1 MERGSTCLKN
11 LPEFS
16 TKFYNTTRSMAL
28 LLTVLLFTFSAQ
40 AQTTLAANNPA
51 QQETGTIKGTVRTKD
66 GQAAPAV
73 TVSVAGGRSTKT
85 DRDGAF
91 TLERVKEGRQT
102 VTASFIGLKP
112 QQEQVL
118 VRRDA
123 VVELALTLLEDAQT
137 LQEVIVTG
145 ATEGKILDK
154 NTDYVARMP
163 LSNLENPQVY
173 SVVPKELMKEQI
185 AVDIGEVVRNAAGS
199 VPQVY
204 ASGGFGLQIRG
215 FGTGINA
222 RNGMETLSGRSSL
235 DIGNVERIEVL
246 KGPSG
251 TLFGSAISSF
261 GGVVNLVTKK
271 PFETAHTEVSYTGG
285 SYNLN
290 RLTVDLNRPLTED
303 KSVLFRLNTA
313 VSRQKSFLNY
323 GFNNTFLIAP
333 SLSFKVNERL
343 SFLLDAEYFHTNNTR
358 MVYNRF
364 SPASGITDARQIP
377 LAYNRVLFNDDA
389 DAKTTSSKF
398 FAEAKYKISDK
409 WTSSTLF
416 SFVGEDVDHSYQ
428 YYQTWTAPDSVS
440 RSVAV
445 YGPIYNNYLNVQE
458 NINGKFN
465 TGFLRHNL
473 LVGINYRY
481 TKGGFNYAT
490 TGEIDTVGASGSIGD
505 VNKKLVDERSTEA
518 FFPTASQQ
526 TLSAY
531 ATDVLNFTDRL
542 SAMLS
547 LRVDRFERK
556 EIGTTPGYKQ
566 TALAP
571 KLGLVYQLWTD
582 RLSAFANYMS
592 GFQNMA
598 PADRQPDGSVLV
610 LDPVKANQSEAG
622 LKLETAAKKL
632 SLTLSYYRIAI
643 DNATRVNTD
652 GFTVQDGKQVSKGA
666 EFELLFNPVPGMHVI
681 AGYVYNDNR
690 IVRASDKR
698 IEGNKATSAPENV
711 ANLWLSYTFQQKLK
725 GFGLGFGGNY
735 VDKSFGFDDNVF
747 SVPAYTVLNATAF
760 YDQPKWR
767 LGFKL
772 NNIGNERY
780 WDAWTAPQAP
790 RNFAVNLTL
799 RF

>member
-1 MERGSTCLKN
+1 MQSIV
-11 LPEFS
+11 
-16 TKFYNTTRSMAL
+16 L
-28 LLTVLLFTFSAQ
+28 LLAMLLFTCSVW
-40 AQTTLAANNPA
+40 AQTTLAANSEV
-51 QQETGTIKGTVRTKD
+51 QQETGTIKGIVRTKD
-66 GQAAPAV
+66 GVPAAAV

-91 TLERVKEGRQT
+91 TLERVKVGEQT

-118 VRRDA
+118 VRVNA
-123 VVELALTLLEDAQT
+123 VVALDLTLLEDAQT

-145 ATEGKILDK
+145 ATEEKILDK
-154 NTDYVARMP
+154 STDYVARMP

-222 RNGMETLSGRSSL
+222 RNGMETVSGRSSL

-251 TLFGSAISSF
+251 TLFGSAVSSF

-285 SYNLN
+285 SFNLN

-333 SLSFKVNERL
+333 SLSFRVNDRL
-343 SFLLDAEYFHTNNTR
+343 SFNLDAEYFQTNNTR
-358 MVYNRF
+358 LVYNRF
-364 SPASGITDARQIP
+364 EPASGITRSEQIP
-377 LAYNRVLFNDDA
+377 LAYNRVLFSDDA
-389 DAKTTSSKF
+389 DARTSASKF
-398 FAEAKYKISDK
+398 FAEAKYKLSEN

-416 SFVGEDVDHSYQ
+416 SYVGEDVDHSYQ
-428 YYQTWTAPDSVS
+428 YYQTWVAPNLVS
-440 RSVAV
+440 RSVSL
-445 YGPIYNNYLNVQE
+445 YGPISNNYLNVQE
-458 NINGKFN
+458 NINGQFN
-465 TGFLRHNL
+465 TGFIKHKL
-473 LVGINYRY
+473 LVGVNYRY
-481 TKGGFNYAT
+481 FKPNFNSAA
-490 TGEIDTVGASGSIGD
+490 TGEIDTVDATGVIRD
-505 VNKKLVDERSTEA
+505 ITKKMVDDRINFVARPRPNE
-518 FFPTASQQ
+518 Q
-526 TLSAY
+526 TISAY

-547 LRVDRFERK
+547 LRVDRYERK
-556 EIGTTPGYKQ
+556 EVTGTPGFKQ

-592 GFQNMA
+592 GFQNLA
-598 PADRQPDGSVLV
+598 PANQPDGSQLI
-610 LDPVKANQSEAG
+610 LDPINANQSEAG
-622 LKLETAAKKL
+622 LKLETAARKL
-632 SLTLSYYRIAI
+632 SVTLSYYRIAI

-652 GFTVQDGKQVSKGA
+652 GFTVQDGEQVSKGA
-666 EFELLFNPVPGMHVI
+666 EFELLFNPVPGMHVV

-690 IVRASDKR
+690 IVRASDER
-698 IEGNKATSAPENV
+698 IEGNKATNAPENV
-711 ANLWLSYTFQQKLK
+711 ANLWVSYTFQQKLK

-735 VDKSFGFDDNVF
+735 VDRSFGFADNVF
-747 SVPAYTVLNATAF
+747 VVPAYTVLNATAF

-780 WDAWTAPQAP
+780 WDTWSVPQMP